1 MKIKLLL
8 VTLFILLSACSNKET
23 PQLKIIANS
32 WIGYSPLFYAKESGW
47 LDEHNIK
54 LSNVVSLGESM
65 HIYQTN
71 HLHAFTGTQYE
82 YRQVLEQES
91 SLMPILMFD
100 RSNGG
105 DMVMSNQNLETLK
118 TRSEA
123 IDVYLEI
130 NSVNHVLFKDFIKKH
145 GLENKTF
152 NYINNDQLRI
162 VSELESLP
170 KIKRPTVV
178 VTYVPYNHR
187 LETLGFQTLGSTRQG
202 LDLLIVDALYTN
214 KENFETFQDQFR
226 ALKTIV
232 DRSLQVLEENPH
244 EYYTK
249 VKPYLENSSFEQFES
264 GLNDIEWLNLELS
277 DALVERLNQ
286 AHFPVRDLM

>member
-1 MKIKLLL
+1 MKFKLLL
-8 VTLFILLSACSNKET
+8 LSLFILLSACSSKEA

-54 LSNVVSLGESM
+54 LSTVVSLGESM

-71 HLHAFTGTQYE
+71 HMHAFTGTQYE
-82 YRQVLEQES
+82 YRQVLGQER
-91 SLMPILMFD
+91 SLMPIIMFN

-105 DMVMSNQNLETLK
+105 DMVMSNHSLKALEESSTP
-118 TRSEA
+118 

-130 NSVNHVLFKDFIKKH
+130 NSINHVLFKDFIKRNR
-145 GLENKTF
+145 LENKTF

-162 VSELESLP
+162 LSELESLP
-170 KIKRPTVV
+170 KIKRPTIV
-178 VTYVPYNHR
+178 VTYVPYNHK
-187 LETLGFQTLGSTRQG
+187 LKTLGFQTLGSTRNG
-202 LDLLIVDALYTN
+202 LDLLVVDALYTN
-214 KENFETFQDQFR
+214 KENFAAHEDQFK

-232 DRSLQVLEENPH
+232 DRSLQALNNDPH

-249 VKPYLENSSFEQFES
+249 VKPYLENNSFEEFQS
-264 GLNDIEWLNLELS
+264 GLQDIEWLNHELS
-277 DALVERLNQ
+277 DALVKRLNQ
-286 AHFPVRDLM
+286 AQFPIRDLM